1 MFERLDRI
9 HYDFLKNLM
18 IFTKIHV
25 FACLNWGEK
34 QPSQLNNFGI
44 SKPGIFSFGPTIWG
58 YYFDRI
64 PTSKID
70 FGQFQRLEMC
80 KLVISITF
88 ERLEIDFL
96 CENLSF

>member
-70 FGQFQRLEMC
+70 FWP
-80 KLVISITF
+80 ISKA
-88 ERLEIDFL
+88 
-96 CENLSF
+96 